1 MKYELVNF
9 SEIDKFAIK
18 SYCAIHG
25 EDAKKNMGN
34 IEAVQPE
41 QVGAI
46 NAIFGGSP
54 CQDFSAAGKE
64 KGALWQCEDCGAEYN
79 PLAVR
84 YLERDKCPRCSGE
97 NIKKTRSSLV
107 VEFLRM
113 VRYKKPKFGIYE
125 NVPAL
130 LNKNHK
136 QTFEMFLAEL
146 QGYGYN
152 VYFDVLNA
160 KDYGIPQ
167 NRKRLYVVFVR
178 KDVDN
183 MTFKFPEKR
192 DYAVS
197 LQDVLER
204 EVDEKYFYNDDI
216 KIRFVKS
223 LEESTVNAINK
234 VAEIDLKTLEMNKR
248 VYYDGISPALTTS
261 QGGGCVVK
269 ILIDESYKKA
279 KVDDCCNTLLSGERG
294 LSKRQGEGNAV
305 MTIGESG
312 YCIRK
317 LTPKE
322 YFRLMGFNDDDFDS
336 CVAAGIS
343 DTQLYKQ
350 AGNSIVVNVLYGI
363 FNELYKAMPCLFDD
377 LKVLSLFSG
386 IGAFEKGLKLL

>member
-18 SYCAIHG
+18 SYCAIHS
-25 EDAKKNMGN
+25 EDEKKNMGN

-54 CQDFSAAGKE
+54 CQDFSVAGKE

-146 QGYGYN
+146 QEYGYN

-167 NRKRLYVVFVR
+167 NRKRVYVVFVR
-178 KDVDN
+178 KDIDN
-183 MTFKFPEKR
+183 KKFNFPQARKIYRLAEEI
-192 DYAVS
+192 
-197 LQDVLER
+197 LE
-204 EVDEKYFYNDDI
+204 ENVEEKYYYNENIRI
-216 KIRFVKS
+216 KFLKS
-223 LEESTVNAINK
+223 IEESCENKINK
-234 VAEIDLKTLEMNKR
+234 IAKLDKKTFVLA
-248 VYYDGISPALTTS
+248 DGTYNEP
-261 QGGGCVVK
+261 K
-269 ILIDESYKKA
+269 IKPFLS
-279 KVDDCCNTLLSGERG
+279 CLLSGERG
-294 LSKRQGEGNAV
+294 MVGRRESNAV
-305 MTIGESG
+305 MILRDGE
-312 YCIRK
+312 YRVRR

-322 YFRLMGFNDDDFDS
+322 YFRGMGFTDS
-336 CVAAGIS
+336 DHEKCVYAGVS

-350 AGNSIVVNVLYGI
+350 AGNSIVVNVLYDI
-363 FNELYKAMPCLFDD
+363 FKELYNAMPYLFDD

-386 IGAFEKGLKLL
+386 IGAFEKALNLL